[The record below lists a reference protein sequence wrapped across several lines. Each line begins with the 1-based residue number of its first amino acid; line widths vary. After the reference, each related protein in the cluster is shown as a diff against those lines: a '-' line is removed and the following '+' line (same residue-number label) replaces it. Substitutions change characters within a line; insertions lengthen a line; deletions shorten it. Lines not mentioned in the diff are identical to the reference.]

1 MSGTWWAFLVAVVVF
16 GEGKRRGLGKGL
28 SSYQLF
34 RGVMDYLG
42 GSVLDLG
49 RIRAPAD
56 LDFCYGSANHDF
68 GRDVVAV
75 KPLSGASIVQVRVCF
90 FFRVGTRC

>member
-1 MSGTWWAFLVAVVVF
+1 MGGFDGVSGTWWAFLIAVVVF

-42 GSVLDLG
+42 EWCFAFD
-49 RIRAPAD
+49 R
-56 LDFCYGSANHDF
+56 
-68 GRDVVAV
+68 VV
-75 KPLSGASIVQVRVCF
+75 VC
-90 FFRVGTRC
+90 TR